1 MLQVDDEIR
10 IAEGSITIG
19 YVRSRG
25 PGGQNVNKLNT
36 RSQLVFDLK
45 GCTDLA
51 PAVKKRL
58 AALAGRRMTTDGR
71 LVMQSDRYRHQGRN
85 RQECLDRLRR
95 LIRKALQPPKPR
107 IPTQPSR
114 AAKEKR
120 LSDKKRRGQ
129 VKSLRGKVNMDKQ

>member
-1 MLQVDDEIR
+1 MLKVDDTIR
-10 IAEGSITIG
+10 IDGRYIAMT

-36 RSQLVFDLK
+36 RAQLVFDLK
-45 GCTDLA
+45 GCTDLGS
-51 PAVKKRL
+51 AVKERL
-58 AALAGRRMTTDGR
+58 QVLAGRRMTADGR
-71 LVMQSDRYRHQGRN
+71 MIMQSDRYRHQGRN

-107 IPTQPSR
+107 IPTKPSR

-120 LSDKKRRGQ
+120 LADKKHRSK
-129 VKSLRGKVNMDKQ
+129 VKNLRGRVSHE